1 MSRSFASLRSILSG
15 VNKPSVSVFL
25 GLAITLSACR
35 ASPYAWHGT
44 AYDPPRPAPSIQ
56 LPASDGTLFD
66 LSAEAGR
73 VVVVYFGYLQ
83 CPDICPAT
91 LGNLAALLEDLGDEA
106 SGLRV
111 VFITVDPE
119 RDTLPG
125 LADYLLAFDPT
136 FLGLRG
142 ERPETE
148 RLLASYGVYAGMDE
162 ASASHEIEHSARL
175 FLIDKDGILL
185 AHYLWDVARP
195 DLLADLE
202 HALAGGT

>member
-1 MSRSFASLRSILSG
+1 
-15 VNKPSVSVFL
+15 VNQRSVSACL
-25 GLAITLSACR
+25 GLALVLGACR
-35 ASPYAWHGT
+35 AAAYEWHGT

-73 VVVVYFGYLQ
+73 VVVVYFGYIN

-91 LGNLAALLEDLGDEA
+91 LGNLAALMGDLGERA

-111 VFITVDPE
+111 AFITVDPE
-119 RDTLPG
+119 RDTLPA

-136 FLGLRG
+136 FIGLRG

-148 RLLASYGVYAGMDE
+148 RILAAYGVYAGMDE
-162 ASASHEIEHSARL
+162 AAASHEIEHSARL
-175 FLIDKDGILL
+175 FLVDKDGNLL
-185 AHYLWDVARP
+185 AHYLWDAARP

-202 HALAGGT
+202 HALADGG

>member
-1 MSRSFASLRSILSG
+1 MNRR
-15 VNKPSVSVFL
+15 SVSACL
-25 GLAITLSACR
+25 GLALVVGACR
-35 ASPYAWHGT
+35 AALYEWHGT
-44 AYDPPRPAPSIQ
+44 AYDPPRPAPSIL

-66 LSAEAGR
+66 LSDEAGR
-73 VVVVYFGYLQ
+73 VVVVYFGYMN

-91 LGNLAALLEDLGDEA
+91 LGNLAALMGDLGEPA

-119 RDTLPG
+119 RDTLPA

-136 FLGLRG
+136 FIGLRG

-148 RLLASYGVYAGMDE
+148 RILAAYGVYAGMDE
-162 ASASHEIEHSARL
+162 AAASHEIEHSARL
-175 FLIDKDGILL
+175 FLIDKEGSLR
-185 AHYLWDVARP
+185 AHYLWDAARL

-202 HALAGGT
+202 HALASGG

>member
-1 MSRSFASLRSILSG
+1 
-15 VNKPSVSVFL
+15 VNRRSVSACL
-25 GLAITLSACR
+25 GLAFVVGACR
-35 ASPYAWHGT
+35 AALYEWHGT
-44 AYDPPRPAPSIQ
+44 AYDPPRPAPSIL

-66 LSAEAGR
+66 LSDEAGR
-73 VVVVYFGYLQ
+73 VVVVYFGYMN

-91 LGNLAALLEDLGDEA
+91 LGNLAALMGDLGEPA

-119 RDTLPG
+119 RDTLPA

-136 FLGLRG
+136 FIGLRG

-148 RLLASYGVYAGMDE
+148 RILAAYGVYAGMDE
-162 ASASHEIEHSARL
+162 AAASHEIEHSARL
-175 FLIDKDGILL
+175 FLIDKEGSLR
-185 AHYLWDVARP
+185 AHYLWDAARP

-202 HALAGGT
+202 HALASGG

>member
-1 MSRSFASLRSILSG
+1 MNRDRLRSFI
-15 VNKPSVSVFL
+15 
-25 GLAITLSACR
+25 GLALALSACLP
-35 ASPYAWHGT
+35 SPYPWHGT

-73 VVVVYFGYLQ
+73 VVVVYFGYIH

-91 LGNLAALLEDLGDEA
+91 LGNLAALMGDLGERA

-119 RDTLPG
+119 RDTLPA

-136 FLGLRG
+136 FIGLRG

-148 RLLASYGVYAGMDE
+148 RILAAYGVYAGMDE
-162 ASASHEIEHSARL
+162 AAASHEIEHSARL
-175 FLIDKDGILL
+175 FLVDKDGNLL
-185 AHYLWDVARP
+185 AHYLWDAARP

-202 HALAGGT
+202 HALADGG

>member
-1 MSRSFASLRSILSG
+1 VIHR
-15 VNKPSVSVFL
+15 SVSACL
-25 GLAITLSACR
+25 GLALILGACR
-35 ASPYAWHGT
+35 AAPYEWHGT
-44 AYDPPRPAPSIQ
+44 AYNPPRPAASIQ

-73 VVVVYFGYLQ
+73 VVVVYFGYIN

-91 LGNLAALLEDLGDEA
+91 LGNLAALMEDLGEQA

-119 RDTLPG
+119 RDTLPA

-136 FLGLRG
+136 FIGLRG
-142 ERPETE
+142 ERAETE
-148 RLLASYGVYAGMDE
+148 RILSAYGVYAGMDE
-162 ASASHEIEHSARL
+162 AAASHEIEHSARL
-175 FLIDKDGILL
+175 FLVDKDGNLL
-185 AHYLWDVARP
+185 AHYLWDAARP

-202 HALAGGT
+202 HALADEG

>member
-1 MSRSFASLRSILSG
+1 L
-15 VNKPSVSVFL
+15 VSTFL
-25 GLAITLSACR
+25 GLALTLSACR
-35 ASPYAWHGT
+35 ASPYAWNGT
-44 AYDPPRPAPSIQ
+44 AYDPPLPAPSIQ

-73 VVVVYFGYLQ
+73 VVVVYFGYIH
-83 CPDICPAT
+83 CPDICPTT
-91 LGNLAALLEDLGDEA
+91 LGNLAGLMGDLGDEA
-106 SGLRV
+106 GGLRV

-142 ERPETE
+142 ERLETE
-148 RLLASYGVYAGMDE
+148 RLLAAFGVYAGIDE

-175 FLIDKDGILL
+175 FLIDKDGNLL

>member
-1 MSRSFASLRSILSG
+1 
-15 VNKPSVSVFL
+15 VNQRSVSACL
-25 GLAITLSACR
+25 GLALILSACR
-35 ASPYAWHGT
+35 SAAYEWHGT

-73 VVVVYFGYLQ
+73 VVVVYFGYIN

-91 LGNLAALLEDLGDEA
+91 LGNLAALMGDLGEQA

-119 RDTLPG
+119 RDTLPA

-136 FLGLRG
+136 FIGLRG

-148 RLLASYGVYAGMDE
+148 RILAAYGVYAGMDE
-162 ASASHEIEHSARL
+162 AAASHEIEHSARL
-175 FLIDKDGILL
+175 FLVDKDGNLL
-185 AHYLWDVARP
+185 AHYLWDAARA

-202 HALAGGT
+202 HALANEG